1 MAVPKKK
8 TSKARSS
15 RRKAVWKREAL
26 FSARKAL
33 SLAKSILTGRSRS
46 FYYPP
51 ADEGDEGDETEA

>member
-8 TSKARSS
+8 TSKARSR

-26 FSARKAL
+26 FEARKAL

-51 ADEGDEGDETEA
+51 AEEETDETEE

>member
-26 FSARKAL
+26 FEARKAL

-51 ADEGDEGDETEA
+51 AAEEAQDETEA

>member
-15 RRKAVWKREAL
+15 RRKAVWKRAARLE
-26 FSARKAL
+26 ARKAL

-51 ADEGDEGDETEA
+51 AAEASDETEE